1 MSRPSP
7 SLCAI
12 RTLFRKLMADAELR
26 IEPGSL
32 RRLVQASREWDK
44 VTKREF
50 RRNLRAAA
58 LGSQKAAQASVLGPP
73 PGGGRG
79 SGTGLRAGLAAGVR
93 TTIRSGRDTATG
105 VKGEGVRVIA
115 SGSRLPD
122 DKQAMV
128 KAYMSKSWRHP
139 VFGHRDRYVSQRGKD
154 WFFRPMFAGQ
164 DRYRAAV
171 VAAIKDAER
180 HIANH

>member
-1 MSRPSP
+1 
-7 SLCAI
+7 
-12 RTLFRKLMADAELR
+12 MADADLR

-32 RRLVQASREWDK
+32 RRLIQASREWDK

-50 RRNLRAAA
+50 RRGLREAA
-58 LGSQKAAQASVLGPP
+58 LGSQRAAQASVRGPT
-73 PGGGRG
+73 PGNRRTSDG
-79 SGTGLRAGLAAGVR
+79 SVRAGLAGGVR
-93 TTIRSGRDTATG
+93 TTIRSGRETATG

-171 VAAIKDAER
+171 LKALKDAEQ
-180 HIANH
+180 HIAKF